1 MKKVAMLKGSHA
13 NMWEDFLRLEGQRR
27 QQQARQNISASGFGG
42 YKQPNYQEFDNSSGN
57 QYHSGPGTHPR
68 GRYPNA
74 MDSYPSSRPHG
85 SYDDLQRHRRDD
97 FGKTYNRY

>member
-13 NMWEDFLRLEGQRR
+13 NMWDDFLRVESQRR
-27 QQQARQNISASGFGG
+27 QQARQNISASGFGG
-42 YKQPNYQEFDNSSGN
+42 YKQSNYPEFDNSSAN
-57 QYHSGPGTHPR
+57 LYHSGHSR

-85 SYDDLQRHRRDD
+85 NYDDLQRHRRDD
-97 FGKTYNRY
+97 FGKTYNNRY